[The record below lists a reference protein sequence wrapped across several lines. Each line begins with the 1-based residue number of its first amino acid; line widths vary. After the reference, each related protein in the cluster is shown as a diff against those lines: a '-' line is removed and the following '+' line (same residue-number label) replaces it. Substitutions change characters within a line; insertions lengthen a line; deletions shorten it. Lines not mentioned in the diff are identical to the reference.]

1 MRLVNSFLTACWLQY
16 FSQNKDRQI
25 TLYSPIPGTNP
36 GWYFWLKNNSGVME
50 MIFLDH
56 DQKTTEGTKESHFLL
71 KYYPYPESQYFENLS
86 CGEQIVRLS
95 HIFDDSYVEK
105 NHDEGC
111 ACSSLHL
118 CSHTPKIK
126 KGIPHFQERKNI
138 HPSLFSLGKLSFA
151 FTENDLKQI
160 TLDSQDQLIQY
171 SFEGITILD
180 SNGTPHELVA
190 PGQSDRQ
197 MPAWE
202 ICWHFVS
209 ILTHDVFPQNNLFVK
224 KCLRKISPGQVFYQG
239 KGDDLWEKEDKSVT
253 QIIHT
258 FYF

>member
-1 MRLVNSFLTACWLQY
+1 MRIINSFLTTCWLQY
-16 FSQNKDRQI
+16 FSQNEDRQI
-25 TLYSPIPGTNP
+25 NLYSPIPGINP
-36 GWYFWLKNNSGVME
+36 GWYFWLKNNSGVIE
-50 MIFLDH
+50 MIFNEA
-56 DQKTTEGTKESHFLL
+56 TENESHFLL

-105 NHDEGC
+105 NQEAGC
-111 ACSSLHL
+111 ACSSLNL
-118 CSHTPKIK
+118 CNHPLKIK
-126 KGIPHFQERKNI
+126 KGIPHFLERKNM
-138 HPSLFSLGKLSFA
+138 HSSLFSLGELSFS

-160 TLDSQDQLIQY
+160 TLNSQDQLIQY

-180 SNGTPHELVA
+180 SNGIPHELVA
-190 PGQSDRQ
+190 PGQIDRK

-224 KCLRKISPGQVFYQG
+224 KCLRKISPGQVFYQW
-239 KGDDLWEKEDKSVT
+239 KGDGLWKKEDKGVT
-253 QIIHT
+253 QITHT
-258 FYF
+258 FFF